1 MYLNIFYWTVTSC
14 ELLFNKLS
22 YIFTLRLKIMKKSS
36 ISVQN
41 IVDMRKISFSFKSQ
55 IFKAAL
61 VDRHHRISLKP
72 ATYCYDVSSRSLTN
86 NWSYYVQWTNVVRSF
101 FLTSSNQ
108 HILYLG
114 SMQYLT
120 SSSGDNENVLNAIE

>member
-1 MYLNIFYWTVTSC
+1 MYLNIFYWTVTTC

-101 FLTSSNQ
+101 F
-108 HILYLG
+108 
-114 SMQYLT
+114 
-120 SSSGDNENVLNAIE
+120 